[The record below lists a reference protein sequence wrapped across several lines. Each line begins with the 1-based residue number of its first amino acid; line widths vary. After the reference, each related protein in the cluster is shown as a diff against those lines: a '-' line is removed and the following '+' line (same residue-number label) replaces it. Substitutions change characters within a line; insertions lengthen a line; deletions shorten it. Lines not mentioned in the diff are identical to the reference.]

1 MSSSG
6 SNSSNLSPK
15 IIKQKTPPVGSPA
28 GLFGMPDPVATQCG
42 YDECPFSS
50 PGSSSSDLENTSEA
64 NNNDLDINNGKFEE
78 DGEISAQKKE
88 NYCSEV
94 VPGKRPLE
102 VDPGDA
108 LNESQYKIVKIHEE
122 KDNFDEDLDSRI
134 ALVKEEKKA
143 LEMKLSKIEEERNEI
158 RKDRDLIKEN
168 NATLVKKY
176 LTLSCN
182 LREKVECPVCLEV
195 PLCGPVHVCP
205 DGHLV
210 CSKCK
215 SDNCPSCMCRMYD
228 GKSLLAVDVI
238 ENIEHKCRNEEC
250 GALFSLSEYKTHK
263 KSCPHRIVQCPAPRE
278 LCGKQMALRKVFDH
292 VTSECVGSNHDI
304 ENKMKEERFP
314 TSLTITDSKKIPLL
328 DKSKRGVAFSSDGAN
343 FYLNFESGFGYAVF
357 SIQLLGDALQCNDY
371 QVNMAVHSC
380 DDKKV
385 KGKHVHKFF
394 GEPLS
399 IDIDQE
405 KRKKSGLMV
414 GTMQME
420 NITVKDDDVWKFCL
434 TFDIKK

>member
-50 PGSSSSDLENTSEA
+50 PGSSSSDMENTSEA
-64 NNNDLDINNGKFEE
+64 NNNNLDITNRKFEE
-78 DGEISAQKKE
+78 EGEISAPKKD
-88 NYCSEV
+88 NFGSEK
-94 VPGKRPLE
+94 GKRPLE

-108 LNESQYKIVKIHEE
+108 LNELQPKIIKIYEE
-122 KDNFDEDLDSRI
+122 KVNLDKDLDSRI
-134 ALVKEEKKA
+134 ALIEEEKKA
-143 LEMKLSKIEEERNEI
+143 LERKFAQIEEERNAI
-158 RKDRDLIKEN
+158 GKDRDILKEN
-168 NATLVKKY
+168 NAALLEKYSTL
-176 LTLSCN
+176 LSN
-182 LREKVECPVCLEV
+182 LCEKVECPVCLEV

-215 SDNCPSCMCRMYD
+215 SDHCPSCMCRMYD

-250 GALFSLSEYKTHK
+250 GVLFSLAEYKIHT

-292 VTSECVGSNHDI
+292 VTSECVGSNSDL

-328 DKSKRGVAFSSDGAN
+328 EQSKRGVAFSSDGAN
-343 FYLNFESGFGYAVF
+343 FYLNFESGFDYAVF
-357 SIQLLGDALQCNDY
+357 SVQLIGDALRCKDY